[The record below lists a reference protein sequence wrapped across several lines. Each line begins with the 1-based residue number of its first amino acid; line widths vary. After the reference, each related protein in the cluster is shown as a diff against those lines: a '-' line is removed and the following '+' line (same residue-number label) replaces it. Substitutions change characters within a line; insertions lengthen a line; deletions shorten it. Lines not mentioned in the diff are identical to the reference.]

1 MQTAQDQINKRKP
14 RILSVMKNDNK
25 KILVGKI
32 VAPQGI
38 RGEVR
43 VQTFTEKPSDF
54 QNLAVFGDKIPVGEL
69 HFVRVVPNSNVII
82 AQIDGY
88 NDRNSAETLRGTEL
102 FINRDDLPATKNGEY
117 YQADLI
123 GMTVIRDGTE
133 LGRVVCFQNFGAG
146 DIMELENGDMVAFRG
161 AIVDMNTKTIKVN

>member
-1 MQTAQDQINKRKP
+1 
-14 RILSVMKNDNK
+14 MKEIK
-25 KILVGKI
+25 HILVGKI

-82 AQIDGY
+82 ARLDNIT
-88 NDRNSAETLRGTEL
+88 DRNAAEMLRGIEL
-102 FINRDDLPATKNGEY
+102 FINRDDLPATKSGEY

-123 GMTVIRDGTE
+123 GMTVIRGGTE
-133 LGRVVCFQNFGAG
+133 LGRVACFQNFGAG
-146 DIMELENGDMVAFRG
+146 DIMELDNGDMVAFRG
-161 AIVDMNTKTIKVN
+161 AIVDMNTKTIKVE